1 MSLPLRSRTIPQC
14 SACIR
19 SYAFAALDDLSIA
32 NTGIGQQVRRS
43 SKKKAVVATTVP
55 VRLLKGVK
63 SFGRKGAIV
72 PVSFGRMRNEW
83 FPRRIAEYMTLPE
96 QRTLRLKNTTFE
108 RDFQYGAEEDLPI
121 PTPGSAQS
129 PASTLGTPT
138 PAQPFIRRAPELERL
153 SPERSMQL
161 IEIFV
166 PQRLDFYRQPI
177 PAEPE
182 PPAPKRPTS
191 SLGTG
196 IAAELFAARA
206 QAEEASKP
214 VKPAAAQAIYGS
226 VSTQN
231 VLDAVKAALATND
244 ESARVG
250 LAEEDVRFVAGPE
263 VVGVEEA
270 GRVVKHVGDFTVE
283 IRVRGSEEGVK
294 RHVRVNAQE
303 V

>member
-1 MSLPLRSRTIPQC
+1 MSLPFRSRTIPQC

-19 SYAFAALDDLSIA
+19 SYAFAAFDELHIA

-43 SKKKAVVATTVP
+43 SKKKAIVATTVP

-96 QRTLRLKNTTFE
+96 QRALRLKNTTFE
-108 RDFQYGAEEDLPI
+108 RDFQYGAEEDLP
-121 PTPGSAQS
+121 TLTSTSAQS
-129 PASTLGTPT
+129 LASTVGIPT
-138 PAQPFIRRAPELERL
+138 QPFIRRTPELERL

-182 PPAPKRPTS
+182 PAAPKRATPS
-191 SLGTG
+191 IGTG

-250 LAEEDVRFVAGPE
+250 LVEEDVRFIAGPE

-283 IRVRGSEEGVK
+283 IRVRGGEEGVK

>member
-1 MSLPLRSRTIPQC
+1 
-14 SACIR
+14 
-19 SYAFAALDDLSIA
+19 
-32 NTGIGQQVRRS
+32 
-43 SKKKAVVATTVP
+43 
-55 VRLLKGVK
+55 
-63 SFGRKGAIV
+63 
-72 PVSFGRMRNEW
+72 
-83 FPRRIAEYMTLPE
+83 
-96 QRTLRLKNTTFE
+96 
-108 RDFQYGAEEDLPI
+108 
-121 PTPGSAQS
+121 
-129 PASTLGTPT
+129 
-138 PAQPFIRRAPELERL
+138 
-153 SPERSMQL
+153 
-161 IEIFV
+161 IFV

-182 PPAPKRPTS
+182 PPAPKRATPS
-191 SLGTG
+191 IGTG
-196 IAAELFAARA
+196 IAAELFAART

-250 LAEEDVRFVAGPE
+250 LVEEDVRFIAGPE

-283 IRVRGSEEGVK
+283 IRVRGGEEGVK